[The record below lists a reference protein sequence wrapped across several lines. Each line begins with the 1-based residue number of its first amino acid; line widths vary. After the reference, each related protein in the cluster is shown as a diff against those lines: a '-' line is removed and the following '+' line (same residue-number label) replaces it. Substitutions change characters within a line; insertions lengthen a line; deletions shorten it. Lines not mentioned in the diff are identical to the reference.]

1 MLLHLFSHVTYNTL
15 NQKGGIILSATGYIQ
30 VHAYTSNARI
40 PLKDTAITVTDASGA
55 AIAMRLTNRSG
66 ILDAPIEISVP
77 DLSAS
82 QSPNT
87 GLIPFAA
94 VNLYARHP
102 NFEQIEIENLQ
113 VFADTITDQDLQLIP
128 LSELP
133 EQWTKTEIFDT
144 PAQNL

>member
-1 MLLHLFSHVTYNTL
+1 M
-15 NQKGGIILSATGYIQ
+15 SAKGYIQ
-30 VHAYTSNARI
+30 VHAFTSDARI
-40 PLKDTAITVTDASGA
+40 PLKDTAITVTDVNGS

-66 ILDAPIEISVP
+66 ILDAPIEITVP

-87 GLIPFAA
+87 GIIPFAV
-94 VNLYARHP
+94 VNLYARIE
-102 NFEQIEIENLQ
+102 NYEQIEIENLQ
-113 VFADTITDQDLQLIP
+113 VFADTVTDQDLRLIP

-133 EQWTKTEIFDT
+133 EQWTKTEIFNT

>member
-1 MLLHLFSHVTYNTL
+1 
-15 NQKGGIILSATGYIQ
+15 
-30 VHAYTSNARI
+30 
-40 PLKDTAITVTDASGA
+40 
-55 AIAMRLTNRSG
+55 MRLTNRNG
-66 ILDAPIEISVP
+66 KLDEPIEITVP

-87 GLIPFAA
+87 GIIPFAV
-94 VNLYARHP
+94 VNLYARLK

-113 VFADTITDQDLQLIP
+113 VFAGTVTEQELEMIP

-133 EQWTKTEIFDT
+133 DAWTKTEIFDT

>member
-1 MLLHLFSHVTYNTL
+1 
-15 NQKGGIILSATGYIQ
+15 
-30 VHAYTSNARI
+30 
-40 PLKDTAITVTDASGA
+40 
-55 AIAMRLTNRSG
+55 MRLTNRSG
-66 ILDAPIEISVP
+66 RLDEPIEIIVP

-87 GLIPFAA
+87 GIIPFAA
-94 VNLYARHP
+94 VNLYARLK

-113 VFADTITDQDLQLIP
+113 VFAGTVTDQDLKMIP

-133 EQWTKTEIFDT
+133 DRWTETEIFDT

>member
-1 MLLHLFSHVTYNTL
+1 M
-15 NQKGGIILSATGYIQ
+15 SASGYIQ
-30 VHAYTSNARI
+30 VHAYTSFAQI
-40 PLKDTAITVTDASGA
+40 PLQNVAITITDTEGA

-66 ILDAPIEISVP
+66 ILDEPVEITVP

-87 GLIPFAA
+87 GVIPFS
-94 VNLYARHP
+94 VVDLYARLEDYEEIHI
-102 NFEQIEIENLQ
+102 ERLQI
-113 VFADTITDQDLQLIP
+113 FADTVTTQNLELIP

-133 EQWTKTEIFDT
+133 GKWNQAEIFYT

>member
-1 MLLHLFSHVTYNTL
+1 
-15 NQKGGIILSATGYIQ
+15 
-30 VHAYTSNARI
+30 
-40 PLKDTAITVTDASGA
+40 
-55 AIAMRLTNRSG
+55 MRLTNTSG
-66 ILDAPIEISVP
+66 QLDTPIEIAVP

-87 GLIPFAA
+87 GIIPFSV
-94 VNLYARHP
+94 VNLYARKE

-113 VFADTITDQDLQLIP
+113 IFADTVTDQELKLIP

-133 EQWTKTEIFDT
+133 DQWSQSEIFNT